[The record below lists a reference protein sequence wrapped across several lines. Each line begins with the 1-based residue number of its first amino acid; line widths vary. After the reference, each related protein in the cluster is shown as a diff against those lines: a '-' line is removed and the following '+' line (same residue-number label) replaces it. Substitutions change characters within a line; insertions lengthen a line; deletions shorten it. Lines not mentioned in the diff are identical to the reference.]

1 LQGALR
7 LLATREHA
15 RAELQRKL
23 SAKGYSAEYVGEV
36 LDQLAAQ
43 NLQSDERF
51 TEHYV
56 TQRVRQ
62 GYGPLRIAAE
72 LREREIAEDLIADGV
87 VTNDSVWRQ
96 RMEAVVSSRFGN
108 LAARDRRELNKRAR
122 FLEYRGFS
130 ADLIRQYLFD

>member
-1 LQGALR
+1 MQVALQ

-23 SAKGYSAEYVGEV
+23 AAKGCAAEYIDEV

-56 TQRVRQ
+56 AQRIRQ
-62 GYGPLRIAAE
+62 GYGPLRIVAE
-72 LREREIAEDLIADGV
+72 LRERGITEDLIADRV
-87 VTNDSVWRQ
+87 VTNDPEWRQ
-96 RMEAVVSSRFGN
+96 HMEAVVSSRFGE
-108 LAARDRRELNKRAR
+108 LAASDRRELTKRAR

-130 ADLIRQYLFD
+130 ADLIRRYLFD